1 MSSTI
6 IYGRERNNG
15 PANDQLLIFYNKN
28 SPRFYIYKMKRQAT
42 EQEIKKILEET
53 ERLKTKYFPVYKLL
67 KKKKLKFKH
76 ARVGDSPVEYCRI
89 DELEKVVNDHH
100 DQFRELVGNDTP
112 LETLKKLFLYFNRPI
127 NAPSLKYPKILEQT
141 STPSQFASFP
151 FNT

>member
-1 MSSTI
+1 
-6 IYGRERNNG
+6 
-15 PANDQLLIFYNKN
+15 
-28 SPRFYIYKMKRQAT
+28 MKRQAT